1 MELKMKR
8 QGILLAS
15 AAIMLANTVQAT
27 EINPYIGVDYVYS
40 KADYKSDRAS
50 WDKSLKEDYNSALF
64 NLGMRP
70 SKYFSLE
77 GFFQQSADA
86 KGSRTSAT
94 VYGDRIK
101 SEFYAY
107 GADAYGYM
115 PIGCDG
121 FSLLGTAGLANYNF
135 KIKND
140 TGSQDKN
147 HMGYRAG
154 VGFQYDMNEHW
165 AMRVVGRYS
174 YIDSQ
179 ILDNLMEATAGIRY
193 TF

>member
-1 MELKMKR
+1 MKR

-15 AAIMLANTVQAT
+15 AAVLFANTVQAK
-27 EINPYIGVDYVYS
+27 EINPYMGVDYVYS
-40 KADYKSDRAS
+40 KADYKSDHAS
-50 WDKSLKEDYNSALF
+50 WDKALKEDYNSALF

-77 GFFQQSADA
+77 GFFQQSAKV
-86 KGSRTSAT
+86 KGSKASAAF
-94 VYGDRIK
+94 YGDRIK

-121 FSLLGTAGLANYNF
+121 FNLLGTVGLANYNF
-135 KIKND
+135 KVKND

-179 ILDNLMEATAGIRY
+179 ILDNMMEATAGIRY

>member
-1 MELKMKR
+1 M
-8 QGILLAS
+8 
-15 AAIMLANTVQAT
+15 
-27 EINPYIGVDYVYS
+27 
-40 KADYKSDRAS
+40 
-50 WDKSLKEDYNSALF
+50 
-64 NLGMRP
+64 
-70 SKYFSLE
+70 
-77 GFFQQSADA
+77 
-86 KGSRTSAT
+86 
-94 VYGDRIK
+94 
-101 SEFYAY
+101 
-107 GADAYGYM
+107 
-115 PIGCDG
+115 
-121 FSLLGTAGLANYNF
+121 LGTAGLANYNF